1 MTQAAR
7 PSADQLEV
15 ECVRV
20 AAVAATMFPSL
31 TRDVIVDEREDGT
44 ITLFIDLRTR
54 DGQRFAIALPLALLG
69 TMSNLELTE
78 AVRQDGIRLG
88 LLTRAD

>member
-1 MTQAAR
+1 MTQVVR
-7 PSADQLEV
+7 LSADQLEV
-15 ECVRV
+15 ERVRV

-31 TRDVIVDEREDGT
+31 TRDVIVDERADGT

-54 DGQRFAIALPLALLG
+54 EGERYAIALPFVFLS
-69 TMSNLELTE
+69 TMSNLELIE

-88 LLTRAD
+88 LPTRAD